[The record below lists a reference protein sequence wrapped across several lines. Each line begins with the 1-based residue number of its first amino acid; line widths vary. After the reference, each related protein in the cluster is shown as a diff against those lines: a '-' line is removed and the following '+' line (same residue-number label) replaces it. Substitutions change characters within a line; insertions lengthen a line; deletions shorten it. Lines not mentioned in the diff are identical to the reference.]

1 MTSGPIQ
8 TCSYPGLT
16 PLAAVFIIVTA
27 FTEQK
32 MWRKFLKPGNKEF
45 ESALLKLASETGA
58 AKEVAE
64 KVLRECNGD
73 FALAKQK
80 LQRQGS
86 NMASKGADRQVSS
99 TSSSVPYT
107 DAPPPYS
114 EAVEG
119 AMALPTPLPPP
130 YVSQEKDSLLGELK
144 AVFPDYTDERCCTCF
159 DPIRPD
165 KSEGFSGEMIWH
177 GLKVSQAS
185 CFSSSSKRNVPRL
198 VFMLDCSRFTAVYR
212 YTVFGFVISLIELS
226 VRIF

>member
-1 MTSGPIQ
+1 
-8 TCSYPGLT
+8 
-16 PLAAVFIIVTA
+16 
-27 FTEQK
+27 

-45 ESALLKLASETGA
+45 ESTLLKLASETGA
-58 AKEVAE
+58 PKEVAE

-80 LQRQGS
+80 LQGQGS
-86 NMASKGADRQVSS
+86 NMASKETDRQVSS
-99 TSSSVPYT
+99 TSPSVPYT

-144 AVFPDYTDERCCTCF
+144 AVFPDHTDERCCTCF

-177 GLKVSQAS
+177 GLKV
-185 CFSSSSKRNVPRL
+185 C
-198 VFMLDCSRFTAVYR
+198 
-212 YTVFGFVISLIELS
+212 
-226 VRIF
+226 

>member
-1 MTSGPIQ
+1 
-8 TCSYPGLT
+8 
-16 PLAAVFIIVTA
+16 
-27 FTEQK
+27 

-45 ESALLKLASETGA
+45 ESTLSKLASETGA
-58 AKEVAE
+58 PKEVAE

-80 LQRQGS
+80 LQGQGS
-86 NMASKGADRQVSS
+86 NMASKETDRQVSS
-99 TSSSVPYT
+99 TSPSVPYT

-144 AVFPDYTDERCCTCF
+144 AVFPDHTDERCCTCF

-177 GLKVSQAS
+177 GLKV
-185 CFSSSSKRNVPRL
+185 C
-198 VFMLDCSRFTAVYR
+198 
-212 YTVFGFVISLIELS
+212 
-226 VRIF
+226 